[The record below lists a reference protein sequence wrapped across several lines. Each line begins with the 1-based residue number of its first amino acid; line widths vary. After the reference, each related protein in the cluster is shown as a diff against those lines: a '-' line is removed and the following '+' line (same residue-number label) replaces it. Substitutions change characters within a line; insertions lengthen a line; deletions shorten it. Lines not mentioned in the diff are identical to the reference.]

1 MATGIIMSPQS
12 LIYAAKT
19 ASEEQFR
26 KATESEYRLWF
37 FNFAFFPMFLVVGSR
52 VLTRISEST
61 ASATP
66 FYVFASAS
74 VFVYGMLCLTIGR
87 RRIHPVILLPV
98 AAVSW
103 TLLAMDIWKHMP

>member
-1 MATGIIMSPQS
+1 MTMGIIMSPQS
-12 LIYAAKT
+12 LMCAAKA

-37 FNFAFFPMFLVVGSR
+37 FNFAFFPLFLVVGSR
-52 VLTRISEST
+52 ALTHISETT

-66 FYVFASAS
+66 FYLFSTVS
-74 VFVYGMLCLTIGR
+74 VFVYGVLCLTIGR
-87 RRIHPVILLPV
+87 RRIHPAILLPM

-103 TLLAMDIWKHMP
+103 TLLIMDIWKHMP